1 MDYYKK
7 ITELRNIRNWSEY
20 HLSELSD
27 VPQSTL
33 SSLRNHNENITLST
47 LEKVCAAFDITL
59 SQFFYEGGE
68 LLEITPEQLEFLNL
82 FNAITPEQ
90 KGIIINTMK
99 SFVK

>member
-1 MDYYKK
+1 MDYNKR
-7 ITELRNIRNWSEY
+7 ITELREERGWSEY
-20 HLSELSD
+20 KLSEKSN
-27 VPQSTL
+27 VSTIN
-33 SSLRNHNENITLST
+33 RHKDITLST
-47 LEKVCAAFDITL
+47 IQKLCDAFDITL

>member
-1 MDYYKK
+1 MDYNKR
-7 ITELRNIRNWSEY
+7 ITELREERGWSEY
-20 HLSELSD
+20 KLSEKSN
-27 VPQSTL
+27 VSQGTL
-33 SSLRNHNENITLST
+33 STINRHKDITLST
-47 LEKVCAAFDITL
+47 IQKLCDAFDITL